1 MCTLQ
6 SYLFMN
12 NVHNVL
18 FILIIGTVFESSL
31 FFWDFFPATSLPK
44 IFLPWFS
51 LRSMSQVFSSW
62 LFGLFH
68 PDGLWILSYLHHHYS
83 DLCFWRQSRES
94 LFIHRAVG
102 GLASLLHVLWPYLGY
117 GLLYFI
123 HVIYKS
129 MLNYTFFFPE
139 WNFVVLNFKNS
150 SSLCLNRKEK
160 EIIKA
165 EILP

>member
-18 FILIIGTVFESSL
+18 FALIIGTVFESLL
-31 FFWDFFPATSLPK
+31 FFWDFFPPTSLPK
-44 IFLPWFS
+44 SFFPWFS
-51 LRSMSQVFSSW
+51 LRNMSQVFSSW

-68 PDGLWILSYLHHHYS
+68 LDGLWMLLYLHYHYS
-83 DLCFWRQSRES
+83 ALCFWRQP
-94 LFIHRAVG
+94 IAVG
-102 GLASLLHVLWPYLGY
+102 GLASLLHDPWPYLGH

-123 HVIYKS
+123 HFTYKS

-139 WNFVVLNFKNS
+139 CNFVPFNFKIS
-150 SSLCLNRKEK
+150 SSLCLNKKGQETT
-160 EIIKA
+160 KA
-165 EILP
+165 EVVP